1 MPWNGRPS
9 IAELFMKAIVIG
21 LGIQGNKRRTFAGA
35 DYVASVDPINK
46 EAEYRAVEDV
56 AVSAYDAALVCI
68 PDEPKID
75 VLTYLLE
82 NGKHVLVE
90 KPLWALDDRRIETLE
105 QLARAKGVVCYTA
118 YNHRFEPHY
127 VRMHDLVASGDLGTI
142 YRCRMFYGNGTA
154 RLVRDSAWRDRGAGV
169 LPDLGSHLLDTAK
182 FWFGE
187 LGEDFQIVSANRFE
201 NRAPDHV
208 VIMSKTARPKM
219 EFEMTL
225 LSWRNDFSCDVIAEK
240 GTAHISSL
248 CKWGPTVFTHRTRI
262 LPSGC
267 PPEASVTLVEDDP
280 TWALEYAHFKALCE
294 RGVATDLST
303 DLWLNRLLRRLGRD
317 AEKEAS
323 T

>member
-1 MPWNGRPS
+1 
-9 IAELFMKAIVIG
+9 MKAIIVG
-21 LGIQGNKRRTFAGA
+21 LGIQGHKRRRFAGA

-46 EAEYRAVEDV
+46 DAEYRAVEDV
-56 AVSAYDAALVCI
+56 PLSSYDTALVCI
-68 PDEPKID
+68 PDEPK
-75 VLTYLLE
+75 VEALTYLLK

-90 KPLWALDDRRIETLE
+90 KPLWALDDRQIEKLE

-127 VRMHDLVASGDLGTI
+127 VRMHDLVASGELGTI

-154 RLVRDSAWRDRGAGV
+154 RLVRDSAWRDQGAGV
-169 LPDLGSHLLDTAK
+169 LPDLGSHLLDTAR

-187 LGEDFQIVSANRFE
+187 LSEDFQIVSADCFE

-208 VIMSKTARPKM
+208 VMASKTTRPRL

-225 LSWRNDFSCDVIAEK
+225 LSWRNHFTCDVFAEK
-240 GTAHISSL
+240 GTAHICSL
-248 CKWGPTVFTHRTRI
+248 CKWGPTTFIHRTRI
-262 LPSGC
+262 LPSGR
-267 PPEASVTLVEDDP
+267 PPEESVTLVEDDP

-294 RGVATDLST
+294 RGTATDLSN
-303 DLWLNRLLRRLGRD
+303 DLWLNRLLRRLGQD
-317 AEKEAS
+317 AQKEAS